1 MRYPPESPAHRVT
14 TKENT
19 MHVQSLFKGSRF
31 PAILAFGSLVFA
43 ACNTDSGNDP
53 NNNNDERA
61 VIAGRVQGDAE
72 ASGSG
77 SSSTSGWE
85 NTVITTHTL
94 NADGSLSAA
103 KDSGNANADGTFSL
117 ETAFE
122 GSQDLVLRARREG
135 KDWWARFKDTLEAGE
150 TSNSR
155 PMNLESSLETAV
167 WIELQ
172 KSAEGRAVHSSEVT
186 VAIDAQASAKA
197 QGDFRGAESAR
208 NNLVAALAASIRA
221 GADARRA
228 FLAAADSQYNA
239 RRSDILASRAQA
251 EAQLEAS
258 LIAAGN
264 DTGAARGAQRVFVN
278 AYVKA
283 YTDASIQRTNLARSS
298 EAAYQASVR
307 ASAQISDSARTAF
320 ARNYARILAVA
331 SDTAMRHEFRNA
343 GAAQARLELV
353 ADAGARFRS
362 SVDTAS
368 TRARIDSA
376 MARFRSD
383 VKAAYNNTT
392 DTTFNVWTAITSQVT
407 VGSFLSGLST
417 SINTALAASVS
428 GETVGQVNG
437 QKHAEAR
444 ADLVTRFSAV
454 NSNRDQAKAAAN
466 VGAFLWVYGSN

>member
-1 MRYPPESPAHRVT
+1 MRYPPESPADRVI

-19 MHVQSLFKGSRF
+19 MNAQSLFKGSRL
-31 PAILAFGSLVFA
+31 PALLAFGCLA
-43 ACNTDSGNDP
+43 LAGCNTDSSNDP
-53 NNNNDERA
+53 NTDADRA
-61 VIAGRVQGDAE
+61 VIAGRVQGDIE

-77 SSSTSGWE
+77 TASGSGWE
-85 NTVITTHTL
+85 NTLITTHTV
-94 NADGSLSAA
+94 NVDGSLSAA

-122 GSQDLVLRARREG
+122 GSQDLIVRARREG
-135 KDWWARFKDTLEAGE
+135 TEWWLRLKDTLEAGE
-150 TSNSR
+150 TSTTR
-155 PMNLESSLETAV
+155 PLNLESTLETAV

-172 KSAEGRAVHSSEVT
+172 KSTEGRAVHTSEVT
-186 VAIDAQASAKA
+186 VAIDAQAAAKA
-197 QGDFRGAESAR
+197 RGAYRGAESAR
-208 NNLVAALAASIRA
+208 SALVAGLAASIRA
-221 GADARRA
+221 AADARRA
-228 FLAAADSQYNA
+228 FLAAADTQYTA
-239 RRSDILASRAQA
+239 RRDAILAARAQA
-251 EAQLEAS
+251 EAQLNAS

-264 DTGAARGAQRVFVN
+264 DTAAARSAHRVFVN

-307 ASAQISDSARTAF
+307 ASSQLSDSARTAF
-320 ARNYARILAVA
+320 ARNYARILVIA

-343 GAAQARLELV
+343 GAAQARLQLV
-353 ADAGARFRS
+353 ADAGARFRA

-383 VKAAYNNTT
+383 VKAAYNNTA

-407 VGSFLSGLST
+407 VGAFLSGLAT
-417 SINTALAASVS
+417 SINTTLGATVN
-428 GETVGQVNG
+428 GEAVGQVNG

-444 ADLVTRFSAV
+444 TDLVTRFSAV